1 MNKISTKK
9 SKKTKCDLSRAL
21 QILQN
26 SRKFLKIYNED
37 KTEVYHLAI
46 IDYFTKWNLRKIAA
60 QNLKGISNDK
70 VCFHSSNFFPE
81 WFVHH
86 RPKKLRKKVFFL
98 NLKIKIYGFY
108 FKSFSIKFFYI
119 LKNR

>member
-1 MNKISTKK
+1 VTYP
-9 SKKTKCDLSRAL
+9 CYRAL

-70 VCFHSSNFFPE
+70 VCFSFFQLFSRVVCPPQTQKVTQKGIFLNNLKNQDL
-81 WFVHH
+81 WLPFQ
-86 RPKKLRKKVFFL
+86 VFF
-98 NLKIKIYGFY
+98 NKIFLY
-108 FKSFSIKFFYI
+108 F
-119 LKNR
+119 